1 MVDESIRR
9 DKKGYRMKKEEKEV
23 NERKEMGIIEK
34 KIESIEEK
42 KR

>member
-1 MVDESIRR
+1 
-9 DKKGYRMKKEEKEV
+9 MKKEEKEV